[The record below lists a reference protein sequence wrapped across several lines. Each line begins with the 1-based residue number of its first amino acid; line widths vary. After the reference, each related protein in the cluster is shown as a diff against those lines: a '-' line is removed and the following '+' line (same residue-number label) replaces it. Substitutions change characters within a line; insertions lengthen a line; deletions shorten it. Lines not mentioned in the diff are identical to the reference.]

1 MKKTRKK
8 DGKKMKKRR
17 KKKKKRQ
24 NTKNLY
30 VSLEILYLCQFSTFF
45 NNLTR
50 IMMKY
55 EEFICFPRN
64 IISLSIFNLF

>member
-17 KKKKKRQ
+17 KKKKKRR

-45 NNLTR
+45 NNLTQ
-50 IMMKY
+50 K
-55 EEFICFPRN
+55 N
-64 IISLSIFNLF
+64 HTKNNHSLLESFS